1 VELSRG
7 RQVQVCLDRILAHGD
22 LPAFAHHIHELM
34 GALDSDDATLRRLT
48 NLILNDY
55 SLLLAVMRTANS
67 YPYNRSGKPICSVTH
82 AVALLGVNAIRSL
95 ASGLV
100 FLEHYQGK
108 SAGLT
113 ELLLLSCLTAS
124 HARHLARRLDPRRI
138 EEAHL
143 CGMFRNLGEV
153 LVACYLP
160 EDYVA
165 ILRRM
170 KERGWSDREAC
181 LSIKGFY
188 FEELGQGMA
197 RHWRL
202 PEPVCESIRETG
214 SNEGAD
220 GEKRT
225 FDAIV
230 RFSHEL
236 TKATYRDGGPGSNE
250 RIEALVLKYRELLGL
265 TPADVRQILDD
276 GIRDTREAFAT
287 LNLPLNDLHLQRLTD
302 AALGATNSAETR
314 QEPAEASGAPV
325 RENLLHTLETEVKAG
340 LAPGAAMDL
349 NHVILMVLEAIY
361 RGGPFDRV
369 LLCLMTPDRSELRG
383 RLGLGDGAD
392 ELASEFRLSLSA
404 TDDALV
410 AHLLSRQDLFVAPEM
425 LASYGSCLLTSIL
438 RPACFGLYPLVVD
451 EQAIGCLYFDR
462 KLPVPLSDPGVL
474 SIISRLRD
482 SAAVAISRS
491 RAAPTHAV
499 K

>member
-1 VELSRG
+1 
-7 RQVQVCLDRILAHGD
+7 VQVCLDRILAHGD
-22 LPAFAHHIHELM
+22 LPAFSHHIHELM

-113 ELLLLSCLTAS
+113 ELILLSSLTAS
-124 HARHLARRLDPRRI
+124 HARHLAKRLDPRRI

-165 ILRRM
+165 ILRKM
-170 KERGWSDREAC
+170 KEQGLTEREAC

-202 PEPVCESIRETG
+202 PNLVCDSIKGTAATEAG
-214 SNEGAD
+214 E

-236 TKATYRDGGPGSNE
+236 TKATYRDDGPGANE
-250 RIEALVLKYRELLGL
+250 RVEALTLKYRDVLGL
-265 TPADVRQILDD
+265 TAADVRQILDD
-276 GIRDTREAFAT
+276 GIRDTREAFSI

-302 AALGATNSAETR
+302 AAFAGTPPAETHG
-314 QEPAEASGAPV
+314 EPAEANEKPV
-325 RENLLHTLETEVKAG
+325 RENLLHTLEIEVKAG
-340 LAPGAAMDL
+340 LAPGATMDL

-369 LLCLMTPDRSELRG
+369 LLCLVTPDRSEIRG

-392 ELASEFRLSLSA
+392 ELAGEFRLELSA
-404 TDDALV
+404 IDDPLV
-410 AHLLSRQDLFVAPEM
+410 APVLARQDLFVPPE
-425 LASYGSCLLTSIL
+425 LVSSYNGCRLISVLQ
-438 RPACFGLYPLVVD
+438 PACFGLYPVIVD

-474 SIISRLRD
+474 NIIARLRD
-482 SAAVAISRS
+482 SAAIAIGRS
-491 RAAPTHAV
+491 RA
-499 K
+499 